1 MIGPRSLIALILL
14 TGSFAAWGSD
24 PYWAYTYKGID
35 VTATGSAER
44 AKEIAHRLHRLDLA
58 MGVLLGLQG
67 QEWRPPTRVYVVP
80 QATSDLLLSAPR
92 SQISSSYYGSNFASD
107 ILINISL
114 DRDTPYFDA
123 YYGYSSS
130 VLVNS
135 YPMRFPFWYSKGF
148 AQVFGASRMNLD
160 KVVLGDFITARMGQL
175 FGRDW
180 IPVKTLFSIQ
190 RNDPQL
196 ASAPYAALYEAE
208 CWLLVHEILIEQIHS
223 KSFSDYLSRL
233 DAGEDPSVAFA
244 ESFSMTYE
252 ELDTELHHALKQG
265 RINLAN
271 IKVAEEP
278 DNAEPRRLSESE
290 AKGRL
295 ARFAALH
302 TPDPDGP
309 SRLANEALAG
319 DPKNEDALV
328 ALARVQLRKHD
339 WPSALLAAQRVCTP
353 GLSSAYGTGQCGMIY
368 AQLQYAAVS
377 KNPPIGLDAHA
388 LADQSRNFYET
399 ALRLDPEDLEAWSGM
414 GALLIKTQDVEN
426 TKSFLPRAKHAWA
439 MHSTNENLARQLSGL
454 CALTGDFDTAIK
466 FAQVWQKYAL
476 TGASSVAADTYLSRL
491 RTRAEQKLLTDP
503 PQPAIDPAASATAP

>member
-1 MIGPRSLIALILL
+1 MIGYRSLIALILL
-14 TGSFAAWGSD
+14 TRSFTVWGSD
-24 PYWAYTYKGID
+24 AYWAYTYKGID

-44 AKEIAHRLHRLDLA
+44 AKEIAHHLHRLDLA
-58 MGVLLGLQG
+58 MGILLGLQA

-80 QATSDLLLSAPR
+80 QATFDLLLNKSR
-92 SQISSSYYGSNFASD
+92 SQISSVYYGSNFSSD
-107 ILINISL
+107 ILIDISV

-123 YYGYSSS
+123 YHGYSSG
-130 VLVNS
+130 VLVS
-135 YPMRFPFWYSKGF
+135 AYPMRFPFWYSKGF

-160 KVVLGDFITARMGQL
+160 KVVLGDFILGRTGRL
-175 FGRDW
+175 FGQDW

-208 CWLLVHEILIEQIHS
+208 CWLLVHQILIEQIHS

-233 DAGEDPSVAFA
+233 DAGEDPSAAFT
-244 ESFSMTYE
+244 ESFSISYQ
-252 ELDTELHHALKQG
+252 ELDEELHHALKRG

-278 DNAEPRRLSESE
+278 DNGEPRRLSESE
-290 AKGRL
+290 AKGR
-295 ARFAALH
+295 
-302 TPDPDGP
+302 
-309 SRLANEALAG
+309 SQLANEALAG
-319 DPKNEDALV
+319 DSKNEDALI

-339 WPSALLAAQRVCTP
+339 WPSALLAAQRVCMP
-353 GLSSAYGTGQCGMIY
+353 GLSSEYGAGQCGIIY
-368 AQLQYAAVS
+368 AQLLYTGAS
-377 KNPPIGLDAHA
+377 KDPSSGIEAHA
-388 LADQSRNFYET
+388 LADQSRNYYET

-414 GALLIKTQDVEN
+414 GALLINTRDVDKA
-426 TKSFLPRAKHAWA
+426 KSFLPRAKHAWA

-476 TGASSVAADTYLSRL
+476 TGESSVAADAYLSRL

-503 PQPAIDPAASATAP
+503 PRPEIDPAASGTAP